1 MKPKSLPSHNKII
14 ASHPGKQKIL
24 YQIMAQ
30 EAAAAEVTVDRF
42 LFRSSF
48 QPPMSQDEERGR
60 RTRAGAFPSEEID
73 DYVFADESHTDESS
87 YEQQR
92 YNSMAPLDVV
102 KEESSRA
109 STEAHISAS
118 SKNRQASLNSPPRET
133 FRTPLQQLPLDSK
146 TNATSSS
153 GVSDLTYPY
162 ALYNNLAKNREA
174 RESQGKNKYSPSRL
188 PQAIPTSRPSKRPT
202 VDTEASSSPYKMI
215 PVRSASEESSEFGP
229 VTPIKSP
236 GQDYRQYMMN
246 PTPATSQPVAS
257 NPSTMLKNLFI
268 GIEQKRHMHKL
279 TARHMHTIQTWFLF
293 APSITLTLFAG
304 IVIFVFETTLQVKTD
319 GRVYAAII
327 AGISAF
333 LSVFWQSLDRQLNLG
348 TQGALHQSCAGTLQR
363 LSEDILRTVSS
374 TAYDDAIPAEYVALV
389 EEKFDQVLD
398 VCPTT
403 TPYVLESA
411 FAAVSHRLNLMLNP
425 PMGKAPRKKSMHT
438 LEMMRL
444 YANAYDE
451 LALEIIQYWAW
462 PVGFPQPRKASEAA
476 LRNFTL
482 MITEGRRSN
491 RMGWIHLLFPCWKK
505 RKHRKNLYDI
515 IPTASSV
522 ASAGDQ
528 SSVYHTPSR
537 TPTRRPNQNLTGSRS
552 QMVGEEV

>member
-1 MKPKSLPSHNKII
+1 
-14 ASHPGKQKIL
+14 
-24 YQIMAQ
+24 MAQ
-30 EAAAAEVTVDRF
+30 EAAAAAAAEEEVTDDQF

-48 QPPMSQDEERGR
+48 QPRMSHDEERGR
-60 RTRAGAFPSEEID
+60 WTRAGAFPSEEID
-73 DYVFADESHTDESS
+73 DYVFADGSHTDESS
-87 YEQQR
+87 YEQQI
-92 YNSMAPLDVV
+92 YNINAPLGVV

-109 STEAHISAS
+109 STEAQISAS

-133 FRTPLQQLPLDSK
+133 FRAPLQQLPLDSK
-146 TNATSSS
+146 TNGTSSS

-174 RESQGKNKYSPSRL
+174 RESQGKNPYSPSRL

-202 VDTEASSSPYKMI
+202 VDTEASSSPFKMT
-215 PVRSASEESSEFGP
+215 PVRSTSEESFVSGP
-229 VTPIKSP
+229 VTPINSP
-236 GQDYRQYMMN
+236 GVNYRQYSMN
-246 PTPATSQPVAS
+246 ATRATSQPVAS
-257 NPSTMLKNLFI
+257 DPTTMLKNLFI

-279 TARHMHTIQTWFLF
+279 AARHMHTIQTWFLF
-293 APSITLTLFAG
+293 APSITLALFAG
-304 IVIFVFETTLQVKTD
+304 MVIFVFESSLKVKTD

-333 LSVFWQSLDRQLNLG
+333 LSVFWQSLDKQLNLG
-348 TQGALHQSCAGTLQR
+348 TQGALHESCAGTLQR
-363 LSEDILRTVSS
+363 LSEDILMTVSS
-374 TAYDDAIPAEYVALV
+374 TAYDEAIPAEYAALV
-389 EEKFDQVLD
+389 GEKFDQVLH
-398 VCPTT
+398 VCPNT

-425 PMGKAPRKKSMHT
+425 PMGRAQHKKSMHT
-438 LEMMRL
+438 MEVMRL

-451 LALEIIQYWAW
+451 LALEIIEYWAW

-476 LRNFTL
+476 LHNFTL

-505 RKHRKNLYDI
+505 PKQRKNLYDV

-522 ASAGDQ
+522 ASGGDQ

-537 TPTRRPNQNLTGSRS
+537 TPTRRPNQHLTGIRF
-552 QMVGEEV
+552 QMGGEEV